1 VLSAADVQ
9 LHAATLRSRSPEEIL
24 AWGVEAFGARL
35 ALTVS
40 FGGPGVALAHMLHR
54 LDERVPIVFL
64 DTGMLFPET
73 YEFKESFA
81 RRYGLNVLTVQP
93 LRDPGPLYETDPD
106 ACCAI
111 RKVEPMQRTLA
122 GFDAWASA
130 VRRDQGVGRAHTE
143 VVEHH
148 VIEGRPLVKIHPLA
162 YWTRA
167 QVTEYLHDN
176 DIPHHPLLDLGY
188 TSLGCWPCTRAT
200 FAGEDERAGRWP
212 GLAKTE
218 CGLHTFTSLSD
229 SRHES

>member
-9 LHAATLRSRSPEEIL
+9 SHAAALRNRSPEHIL
-24 AWGVEAFGARL
+24 AWGVEAFGTRL

-93 LRDPGPLYETDPD
+93 LRDPG
-106 ACCAI
+106 
-111 RKVEPMQRTLA
+111 
-122 GFDAWASA
+122 
-130 VRRDQGVGRAHTE
+130 
-143 VVEHH
+143 
-148 VIEGRPLVKIHPLA
+148 HPLA